1 MRRIAE
7 NDKKLFKEL
16 NDAYHSSDV
25 NTVIIRGFDEDDKLI
40 IALTAA
46 ISLAKETFPVLRVT
60 ALQVANDLVNRALRE
75 YDRHEVKLTATKP
88 VKILDRYFNVERWDK
103 GVVGFANHEVSIY
116 FPIQSV
122 LYDSEIKRFQ
132 KLEEALRHD
141 KSKLK
146 ILITTNDYAN
156 GELNIDRLSDVIDKT
171 LILDSSGKYP
181 EVYSRIL
188 YNLGVDEL
196 NYRNGN

>member
-1 MRRIAE
+1 MRHIAK
-7 NDKKLFKEL
+7 NDKKLFKDL
-16 NDAYHSSDV
+16 NEAYNSSDV
-25 NTVIIRGFDEDDKLI
+25 NTVIIRGFDEDDKLLV
-40 IALTAA
+40 ALNAA
-46 ISLAKETFPVLRVT
+46 ISLSEETDPRLRVT
-60 ALQVANDLVNRALRE
+60 ALQNANDLVNRVLRE
-75 YDRHEVKLTATKP
+75 YDRNEVKLTATKP
-88 VKILDRYFNVERWDK
+88 VKILGRNFDVKRWDQD
-103 GVVGFANHEVSIY
+103 VFGFANHEVSIY

>member
-1 MRRIAE
+1 MRHIAK
-7 NDKKLFKEL
+7 NDKKLFKDL
-16 NDAYHSSDV
+16 NEAYNSSDV
-25 NTVIIRGFDEDDKLI
+25 NTVIIRGFDEDDKLLV
-40 IALTAA
+40 ALNAA
-46 ISLAKETFPVLRVT
+46 ISLSEETNPRLRVT
-60 ALQVANDLVNRALRE
+60 ALQNANDLVNRVLRE
-75 YDRHEVKLTATKP
+75 YGRNEVKLTAKKP
-88 VKILDRYFNVERWDK
+88 VKILGSNFDVKRWDQD
-103 GVVGFANHEVSIY
+103 VFGFANHEVSIY

>member
-1 MRRIAE
+1 MRHIAK
-7 NDKKLFKEL
+7 NDKKLFKDL
-16 NDAYHSSDV
+16 NEAYNSSDV
-25 NTVIIRGFDEDDKLI
+25 NTVIIRGFDEDDKLLV
-40 IALTAA
+40 ALNAA
-46 ISLAKETFPVLRVT
+46 ISLSEETDPRLRVT
-60 ALQVANDLVNRALRE
+60 ALQNANDLVNRVLRE
-75 YDRHEVKLTATKP
+75 YGRHEVKLTATKP
-88 VKILDRYFNVERWDK
+88 VKILGSNFDVKRWDK
-103 GVVGFANHEVSIY
+103 DVFGFVNHEVSIY

-156 GELNIDRLSDVIDKT
+156 GELNIDWLSDVIDKT
-171 LILDSSGKYP
+171 LILDSSEKYP
-181 EVYSRIL
+181 EVYSSIL

>member
-1 MRRIAE
+1 MRHIAD

-16 NDAYHSSDV
+16 NEAYNSSDV

-103 GVVGFANHEVSIY
+103 GVVGFTNHEISIY

-122 LYDSEIKRFQ
+122 IYDSEIKRFQ
-132 KLEEALRHD
+132 KFEESLRYD
-141 KSKLK
+141 KAKLK

-156 GELNIDRLSDVIDKT
+156 GELHIDWLSDVIDNT
-171 LILDSSGKYP
+171 LILDSSKKYP
-181 EVYSRIL
+181 EVYSNIL
-188 YNLGVDEL
+188 NNLGVDEL
-196 NYRNGN
+196 NYQNEN